1 MNAPALPLVV
11 VVEENSDD
19 WLLIERRIRAA
30 GMENPIAMFPD
41 GDEALDYL
49 VGLIASGNS
58 PLPFVTF
65 TDLKLLGTDGFGVIA
80 RIRQHPE
87 LNQMKVYVLSGSS
100 NPAHRARALE
110 LGANGFLE
118 KYPTKE
124 QLATVLRGSSQGT

>member
-1 MNAPALPLVV
+1 MKVSALPSIL

-30 GMENPIAMFPD
+30 GAENPIKLFAD

-49 VGLIASGNS
+49 AGLIAAGNS
-58 PLPFVTF
+58 PLPGVTF

-87 LNQMKVYVLSGSS
+87 LNQMKVYVLSGSL

-110 LGANGFLE
+110 LGADGFLV
-118 KYPTKE
+118 KYPSKE
-124 QLATVLRGSSQGT
+124 VFAGIMGPLTGTG